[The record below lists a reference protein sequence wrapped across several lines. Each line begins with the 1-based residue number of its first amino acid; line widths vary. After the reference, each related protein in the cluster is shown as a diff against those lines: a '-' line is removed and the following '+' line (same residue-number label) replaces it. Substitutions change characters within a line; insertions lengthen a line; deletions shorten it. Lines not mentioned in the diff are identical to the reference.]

1 LRSLF
6 VVSLPRSLSTRVYDL
21 ARRSL
26 GLREPV
32 WTSDGEV
39 LNIDRF
45 ALLADEVPFDALKFT
60 HPKRRPQRFA
70 RLLAFAEQVTRPEG
84 FAYKDVVQPF
94 VMAEWLPGSGLAVLK
109 IERPVADVAWAMV
122 EQGWLYPARLSA
134 AGAGPGGDGARPPER
149 ALIEGLVKAEIAL
162 SELPGA
168 TVRFDDLVRGPD
180 ALRVAL
186 AALYDGAAAP
196 VPDYLDDA
204 FENVRDEVL
213 KRRETDRYREIEALY
228 REVLT
233 T

>member
-21 ARRSL
+21 ARRCL
-26 GLREPV
+26 GLSEPV

-39 LNIDRF
+39 LNLDRY

-109 IERPVADVAWAMV
+109 VERPVADVAWAML
-122 EQGWLYPARLSA
+122 ERGWLYPAVA
-134 AGAGPGGDGARPPER
+134 ARAAAEPPER
-149 ALIEGLVKAEIAL
+149 ALVEGLVKAEIAL
-162 SELPGA
+162 SELPGE
-168 TVRFDDLVRGPD
+168 TVRFDDLVRGPETLE
-180 ALRVAL
+180 ASL
-186 AALYDGAAAP
+186 AALYDGAATP
-196 VPDYLDDA
+196 VPDYLDEG
-204 FENVRDEVL
+204 FRKVREVVL
-213 KRRETDRYREIEALY
+213 RRRETERYRELEALY
-228 REVLT
+228 REVRGS
-233 T
+233 